1 MRQHVIRGG
10 LVALVCLAVLACS
23 PGAEDGPSG
32 TVRQFYDDL
41 NAGRYD
47 AAKALYSADVRAMF
61 QDPSFSTDDTFL
73 TWADSETKNGSIAKF
88 KISSS
93 NIDDGGAAT
102 VEFLITYENGESQRA
117 RVSLTQEDGRWVLGL
132 IEGIQG

>member
-10 LVALVCLAVLACS
+10 LVALACLAVLACS
-23 PGAEDGPSG
+23 PGAEDGPAG

-47 AAKALYSADVRAMF
+47 AAKGLYSAEVRAMF
-61 QDPSFSTDDTFL
+61 EDPWLSSDDTFRS
-73 TWADSETKNGSIAKF
+73 WAESETKNGTIAEF
-88 KISSS
+88 EIGSSD
-93 NIDDGGAAT
+93 IDDSGAAT

-117 RVSLTQEDGRWVLGL
+117 RVNLTQEDGQWVLGL
-132 IEGIQG
+132 IQGIQG